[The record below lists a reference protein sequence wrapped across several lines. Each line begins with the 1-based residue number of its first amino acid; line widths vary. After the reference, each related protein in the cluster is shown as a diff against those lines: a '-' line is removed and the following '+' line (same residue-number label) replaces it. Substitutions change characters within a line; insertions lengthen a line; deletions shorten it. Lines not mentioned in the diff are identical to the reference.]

1 MLHYWLVLFG
11 VLFTYGFEAIMKDKK
26 EPTNED
32 IKILLEAL
40 AVSFEHS
47 LLETADVLKMLGK
60 SIKNLGRRIE
70 MLEDHVYN
78 DDNDNNDAYLN

>member
-32 IKILLEAL
+32 IKVLIEAL

-47 LLETADVLKMLGK
+47 LLETADVLKVLGK
-60 SIKNLGRRIE
+60 GIKNLGRRLE
-70 MLEDHVYN
+70 QLEDHVYN
-78 DDNDNNDAYLN
+78 GDDYDDEYLN

>member
-40 AVSFEHS
+40 AVSFAHC
-47 LLETADVLKMLGK
+47 LLETADVLKVLGK
-60 SIKNLGRRIE
+60 GIKNLGRRLE
-70 MLEDHVYN
+70 QLEDHVYN
-78 DDNDNNDAYLN
+78 GDDYDDEYLN

>member
-78 DDNDNNDAYLN
+78 DDNNNDEYLN